1 MLGIIAMEVFLISG
15 YIVAILLLAIALL
28 LLILYNGKLQVSR
41 DKKQDQINDLRD
53 VIDAQ
58 RNQIGEMDEN
68 GRLLQERATQLFS
81 YYEFADKFLRE
92 MFSAYSIYKQTG
104 IDNILKHRYFGD
116 DPTIQHF
123 IQETLK
129 YDKNIII
136 KMEEY
141 NKNVQQIFTEK
152 EEEK

>member
-1 MLGIIAMEVFLISG
+1 MDVYLISG
-15 YIVAILLLAIALL
+15 YIVAILMLSTVLL
-28 LLILYNGKLQVSR
+28 LGLFYHIKVQISKEKRDDRIDELRKSLDEERSR
-41 DKKQDQINDLRD
+41 IS
-53 VIDAQ
+53 
-58 RNQIGEMDEN
+58 EMIEN
-68 GRLLQERATQLFS
+68 GNLLQEKANQLANF
-81 YYEFADKFLRE
+81 YTYADKFTRE
-92 MFSAYSIYKQTG
+92 LFSSYSIYKQTG

-129 YDKNIII
+129 YDKNLII

-141 NKNVQQIFTEK
+141 NRNVQQIFA